1 MADPNEND
9 VERRL
14 DASPSSAVS
23 VVLAEADAPGSLHYL
38 LEAEGFRVVGCASD
52 EHELSRVLGQDLDPD
67 VIVLDADIAATS
79 LLVAREHAPDAH
91 VIAIW
96 PDDVAPPPGGERVS
110 PRLVYEDLGP
120 TIRRHMDKQVVPV
133 PDVVVPSAELAV
145 VGAATGGSGFALGR
159 AASRLSV
166 TSVTLLTAILLTMGV
181 SFALGGFHSSR
192 MEGPPRIVVPGPPA
206 TGPTET
212 PDPITGR
219 TPRFNESGAAT
230 QGPVDQPTGPIGHH
244 EGTGSQGTPV
254 TNTTGGGT
262 TGGDPGTPADQ
273 GGNPGEQGGGSG
285 GDQGGGSGG
294 DQGGGSGGDQGG
306 GSGGDQGGG
315 SGGDQGGGSGDQGG
329 QGNEGDQGD
338 QGGSQ
343 GDQGDQGGS
352 QGDQG
357 SQSQGD
363 QGTQGGQHAG
373 QTDDQGN

>member
-14 DASPSSAVS
+14 DASPGSAVS

-38 LEAEGFRVVGCASD
+38 LEAEGFQVVGCASD
-52 EHELSRVLGQDLDPD
+52 EQELGRVLRQDLDPD

-120 TIRRHMDKQVVPV
+120 TIRRHMDKQVLPV
-133 PDVVVPSAELAV
+133 PDVVVPSAELVA

-181 SFALGGFHSSR
+181 SFALGGFQAGR

-206 TGPTET
+206 TEPGQTS
-212 PDPITGR
+212 DPITGR
-219 TPRFNESGAAT
+219 TPRFNESGVPT

-244 EGTGSQGTPV
+244 DGTGGQGAPV
-254 TNTTGGGT
+254 TNTTGGAT
-262 TGGDPGTPADQ
+262 TGGDPGTPVDQ
-273 GGNPGEQGGGSG
+273 GGNP
-285 GDQGGGSGG
+285 GDQGGGSG
-294 DQGGGSGGDQGG
+294 DQGGGS
-306 GSGGDQGGG
+306 GDQGGG

-329 QGNEGDQGD
+329 GSGDQGGQGSEGD
-338 QGGSQ
+338 QGGS
-343 GDQGDQGGS
+343 QGDQGGS